1 MTQPFDPR
9 YVTPAQQ
16 GQLFA
21 MPEPK
26 RRRGWLWAAL
36 ALFVVSLVA
45 LSVAASLSS
54 PTRPGDGPGA
64 GIARLVGDVEI
75 TRAEFDGLVDGMTY
89 AEVSEAIGSPG
100 ELVADMSLGTGGR
113 IVTYSYNG
121 GTMAS
126 ATLTFTDDRLTQR
139 FQMGLQ

>member
-9 YVTPAQQ
+9 YVQPAQ

-21 MPEPK
+21 VPGPK
-26 RRRGWLWAAL
+26 KRRGWLWAAG
-36 ALFVVSLVA
+36 ALFILSLVA
-45 LSVAASLSS
+45 LGAAASLSS
-54 PTRPGDGPGA
+54 PTRPLDAPGA
-64 GIARLVGDVEI
+64 GVARLVGDVEI
-75 TRAEFDGLVDGMTY
+75 TRAEFDRLTDGMTY
-89 AEVSEAIGSPG
+89 AQVSDVVGSPG
-100 ELVADMSLGTGGR
+100 ELVSDMSLGTGGR